1 MHPLETLIAFLFASD
16 IIWGTLAALYVAIAL
31 PIWVII
37 LKKREKNK
45 K

>member
-1 MHPLETLIAFLFASD
+1 MHPLEALFAFLFASD

-37 LKKREKNK
+37 LKKASRVKQ
-45 K
+45 

>member
-1 MHPLETLIAFLFASD
+1 MHPLEAFLALLFVSD
-16 IIWGTLAALYVAIAL
+16 IIWGTLVAIYVIIAL